1 MSVTLVTIE
10 VRNGDIAKALK
21 LFKKRVEECGHLQE
35 LRERKEY
42 KKPSVVKREKMNKV
56 LYRLQRERT
65 LEQDRENGRTHRKK
79 TK

>member
-21 LFKKRVEECGHLQE
+21 LFKKKVEDSGHLQE

-42 KKPSVVKREKMNKV
+42 KKPSVLKREQMNKV
-56 LYRLQRERT
+56 LFKAKKDRQNEM
-65 LEQDRENGRTHRKK
+65 DRENGITHRKK

>member
-21 LFKKRVEECGHLQE
+21 LFKKKVEDSGHLQE

-65 LEQDRENGRTHRKK
+65 LEQDRENGITHRKK

>member
-1 MSVTLVTIE
+1 MRMVLASVE
-10 VRNGDIAKALK
+10 VRNNDINKALK
-21 LFKKRVEECGHLQE
+21 LLKKKVEDSGHLQE

-65 LEQDRENGRTHRKK
+65 LEQDRENGITHRKK

>member
-21 LFKKRVEECGHLQE
+21 LFKKRVEDSGHLQE

-65 LEQDRENGRTHRKK
+65 LEQDRENGITHRKK